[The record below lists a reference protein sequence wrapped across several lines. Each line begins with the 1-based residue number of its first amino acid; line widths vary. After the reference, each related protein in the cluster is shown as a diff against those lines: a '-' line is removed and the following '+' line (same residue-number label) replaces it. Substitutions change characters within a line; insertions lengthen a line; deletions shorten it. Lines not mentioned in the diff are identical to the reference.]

1 MLADYTFL
9 TDHSYSLRPDADG
22 NHELSLNKREEKIKK
37 PQRSSNRTNKTTSTT
52 NRTASIDRSSSDKE
66 NNSLILSSSSN
77 ASIPVTNNLLNTNT
91 RISKKKPIGSRT
103 SRLSARKAMNNSRTQ
118 SGKKQDNKTSSK
130 TGVKSTQ
137 GNIIKKKK
145 TINRGKINLLNISQ
159 LASSDVL
166 PSLSIE
172 ERVKLRRT
180 KPLQPSTIIIEKK
193 STKNNKSQSRT
204 TKIPTIQQDI
214 KQIRQSI
221 ANNSSKKIQPTK
233 SSSVKTTK
241 LFLGS
246 GLDLDNI
253 VLGNRQRRSIQ
264 T

>member
-1 MLADYTFL
+1 
-9 TDHSYSLRPDADG
+9 
-22 NHELSLNKREEKIKK
+22 
-37 PQRSSNRTNKTTSTT
+37 
-52 NRTASIDRSSSDKE
+52 
-66 NNSLILSSSSN
+66 
-77 ASIPVTNNLLNTNT
+77 
-91 RISKKKPIGSRT
+91 
-103 SRLSARKAMNNSRTQ
+103 
-118 SGKKQDNKTSSK
+118 
-130 TGVKSTQ
+130 
-137 GNIIKKKK
+137 
-145 TINRGKINLLNISQ
+145 

-180 KPLQPSTIIIEKK
+180 KPLQPSTSIVEKK
-193 STKNNKSQSRT
+193 STKNNKSQRQT

-214 KQIRQSI
+214 KEIRQSI
-221 ANNSSKKIQPTK
+221 ANNSSKKPQSTK

-241 LFLGS
+241 FFLGS

>member
-1 MLADYTFL
+1 
-9 TDHSYSLRPDADG
+9 
-22 NHELSLNKREEKIKK
+22 
-37 PQRSSNRTNKTTSTT
+37 
-52 NRTASIDRSSSDKE
+52 
-66 NNSLILSSSSN
+66 
-77 ASIPVTNNLLNTNT
+77 
-91 RISKKKPIGSRT
+91 
-103 SRLSARKAMNNSRTQ
+103 
-118 SGKKQDNKTSSK
+118 
-130 TGVKSTQ
+130 
-137 GNIIKKKK
+137 
-145 TINRGKINLLNISQ
+145 

-180 KPLQPSTIIIEKK
+180 KLLQPSTTIIEKK

-233 SSSVKTTK
+233 NSSVKTTK